1 MCAIGSIETIFS
13 PGRVGIFRCAKSTT
27 ALKLS
32 WRSMT
37 PLGALVVPD
46 V

>member
-1 MCAIGSIETIFS
+1 MFS
-13 PGRVGIFRCAKSTT
+13 PGCAGIFRCAKSMT

-32 WRSMT
+32 WRSIT
-37 PLGALVVPD
+37 PFGALVVPE